1 MGRCW
6 DRGPGGVRVE
16 KEFFLGEEGLKL
28 LAEGVLEGKLD
39 QDVVWVINFWAAIAA
54 TGIRFVVDLVG
65 ERI

>member
-28 LAEGVLEGKLD
+28 LAEGVLVGKLD
-39 QDVVWVINFWAAIAA
+39 QDVVFNFWAAKAA

>member
-1 MGRCW
+1 MFL

-28 LAEGVLEGKLD
+28 FEEGVLVGKLD
-39 QDVVWVINFWAAIAA
+39 QDVVFNFWADIPA

>member
-28 LAEGVLEGKLD
+28 LAEGVLVGKLD
-39 QDVVWVINFWAAIAA
+39 QDVVFNFWAAIAA